1 MATCRACSHENRG
14 SARFCD
20 SCGAALALEAPGREE
35 RKVVTVLFADLVG
48 FTSRAE
54 QLDPE
59 DVRALLSPYY
69 ARLRVELERFGGTVE
84 KFIGDAVMA
93 LFGAPIAHEDDPE
106 RAVRAAL
113 AIRDWVVEEE
123 AELQLRIAVNT
134 GEALIAL
141 GARPSQ
147 GEGMA
152 SGDVVNTTA
161 RLQSAAPVNGI
172 LVGET
177 TYRATRHV
185 IDYRDAE
192 PVEAKG
198 KTEPVRVWEAMTARS
213 RVGSEAVSVR
223 APLIGR
229 SRELDQVV
237 DAFERARQERSTQQ
251 VTLAGVPGIGKSR
264 LVAELLAHVDS
275 LEELIFWRHGR
286 SLPYGEGAAFWALGE
301 MVKAQA
307 GILESDPPEDV
318 SRKLGE
324 TVAQHVEQSERSWVE
339 GKLGALVGLGGDKAV
354 GGAREESFSAWRRF
368 LESLAEERPLVLVF
382 EDLHWAGDELL
393 DFVDELP
400 EWVEDAPMLVLCTA
414 RPELLDRR
422 PGWGGGKR
430 NATTISLSP
439 LASDETA
446 QLLASLLDRP
456 LLPAETQA
464 ELLMRAGGNPL
475 YAEQFARMLSEGG
488 KVGDAL
494 PETVQ
499 GIIAA
504 RLDSLADGEKR
515 LLQDAAVL
523 GKVFWAG
530 SLATVTGSESETVE
544 QQLRSLGRKEFVRRE
559 RHSSVEG
566 ELEYAF
572 NHVLVRDVAYGQI
585 PRSERAS
592 KHRRAAEW
600 IESLGRGDDQAEL
613 LAHHY
618 LSALELVRASGG
630 EVDDLVVRARTA
642 VRAAGAQALALR
654 AYTAAA
660 RSYELAAGLTGE
672 PDPGRPRA
680 LLGHGLALK
689 ALNDERRFDLLEE
702 AGSELLSVGDL
713 DGAAEV
719 EVALAEAWWH
729 AGDRERCSACLER
742 AADLVRG
749 RQASVTS
756 AEVLAQIA
764 RFRSLFGDEL
774 FAIELAR
781 QSLELA
787 EAFGR
792 DDVRATNLITLGTA
806 GFYVRDPDLES
817 SLADVRAGVDLA
829 LACGDL
835 PQVSRGYS
843 NLGSLLNLT
852 GDLSGSEEAVLEA
865 SRITERIG
873 NVPGMRFTAGNV
885 IECEFYAGRWQS
897 IEARANAFLE
907 ESEKEPHYMD
917 GVAFCARSMIELAGD
932 KIELARAD
940 VERAIA
946 VGRRVVDPQ
955 AKNPALAMG
964 AFVYAELGQY
974 EQALPLL
981 EEIEPE
987 PFIGAIPMAF
997 FAAAELGTAA
1007 EFRERVRAFGRET
1020 GWDRAGD
1027 AVLDG
1032 RWADA
1037 ADAYDE
1043 IGARSWAALAA
1054 LRATQTLV
1062 EQGRRAEADEQ
1073 LIRALAFYRSVGA
1086 TRYIRE
1092 GESLLAA
1099 SA

>member
-1 MATCRACSHENRG
+1 
-14 SARFCD
+14 
-20 SCGAALALEAPGREE
+20 
-35 RKVVTVLFADLVG
+35 
-48 FTSRAE
+48 
-54 QLDPE
+54 
-59 DVRALLSPYY
+59 
-69 ARLRVELERFGGTVE
+69 
-84 KFIGDAVMA
+84 
-93 LFGAPIAHEDDPE
+93 
-106 RAVRAAL
+106 
-113 AIRDWVVEEE
+113 
-123 AELQLRIAVNT
+123 
-134 GEALIAL
+134 
-141 GARPSQ
+141 
-147 GEGMA
+147 
-152 SGDVVNTTA
+152 
-161 RLQSAAPVNGI
+161 
-172 LVGET
+172 
-177 TYRATRHV
+177 
-185 IDYRDAE
+185 
-192 PVEAKG
+192 
-198 KTEPVRVWEAMTARS
+198 
-213 RVGSEAVSVR
+213 
-223 APLIGR
+223 
-229 SRELDQVV
+229 
-237 DAFERARQERSTQQ
+237 
-251 VTLAGVPGIGKSR
+251 
-264 LVAELLAHVDS
+264 
-275 LEELIFWRHGR
+275 
-286 SLPYGEGAAFWALGE
+286 
-301 MVKAQA
+301 
-307 GILESDPPEDV
+307 
-318 SRKLGE
+318 
-324 TVAQHVEQSERSWVE
+324 
-339 GKLGALVGLGGDKAV
+339 
-354 GGAREESFSAWRRF
+354 
-368 LESLAEERPLVLVF
+368 
-382 EDLHWAGDELL
+382 
-393 DFVDELP
+393 
-400 EWVEDAPMLVLCTA
+400 
-414 RPELLDRR
+414 
-422 PGWGGGKR
+422 
-430 NATTISLSP
+430 
-439 LASDETA
+439 
-446 QLLASLLDRP
+446 
-456 LLPAETQA
+456 
-464 ELLMRAGGNPL
+464 
-475 YAEQFARMLSEGG
+475 
-488 KVGDAL
+488 
-494 PETVQ
+494 
-499 GIIAA
+499 
-504 RLDSLADGEKR
+504 
-515 LLQDAAVL
+515 
-523 GKVFWAG
+523 
-530 SLATVTGSESETVE
+530 
-544 QQLRSLGRKEFVRRE
+544 
-559 RHSSVEG
+559 
-566 ELEYAF
+566 
-572 NHVLVRDVAYGQI
+572 
-585 PRSERAS
+585 
-592 KHRRAAEW
+592 
-600 IESLGRGDDQAEL
+600 
-613 LAHHY
+613 
-618 LSALELVRASGG
+618 
-630 EVDDLVVRARTA
+630 
-642 VRAAGAQALALR
+642 
-654 AYTAAA
+654 
-660 RSYELAAGLTGE
+660 
-672 PDPGRPRA
+672 
-680 LLGHGLALK
+680 
-689 ALNDERRFDLLEE
+689 LNDERRFDLLEE

-981 EEIEPE
+981 EEVEPE

>member
-1 MATCRACSHENRG
+1 MATCTACGHENRD

-20 SCGAALALEAPGREE
+20 SCGAALVLEAPAREE

-93 LFGAPIAHEDDPE
+93 LFGAPTAHEDDPE

-229 SRELDQVV
+229 SRELDQLV

-251 VTLAGVPGIGKSR
+251 VTLVGVPGIGKSR
-264 LVAELLAHVDS
+264 LVTELLAHVDS

-318 SRKLGE
+318 SRKLSE

-339 GKLGALVGLGGDKAV
+339 GKLGALVGLGGDKAA

-475 YAEQFARMLSEGG
+475 YAEQFARMISEGG
-488 KVGDAL
+488 GVGDAL

-504 RLDSLADGEKR
+504 RLDSLAEGEKH

-530 SLATVTGSESETVE
+530 SLATVTGSEREMVE

-585 PRSERAS
+585 PRAERAGR
-592 KHRRAAEW
+592 HRRAAEW
-600 IESLGRGDDQAEL
+600 IESLGRADDQAEL

-630 EVDDLVVRARTA
+630 AIDDLVVRARTA

-654 AYTAAA
+654 AYAAAA

-672 PDPGRPRA
+672 PDPGRPQA
-680 LLGHGLALK
+680 LLQHGLALK
-689 ALNDERRFDLLEE
+689 ALNDERRFVMLEE
-702 AGSELLSVGDL
+702 AGAALTAAGDT
-713 DGAAEV
+713 DGAADV

-729 AGDRERCSACLER
+729 AGERGRCTACLEH
-742 AADLVRG
+742 AAELVRG
-749 RQASVTS
+749 SGASLTS
-756 AEVLAQIA
+756 ALVLAQIA
-764 RFRSLFGDEL
+764 RFYALFGDAEP
-774 FAIELAR
+774 AIDLAR
-781 QSLELA
+781 KSLGLA
-787 EAFGR
+787 EALGR

-806 GFYVRDPDLES
+806 GFYVRDPDIEAA
-817 SLADVRAGVDLA
+817 LADVRNGLDLA
-829 LACGDL
+829 VSSGDL
-835 PQVSRGYS
+835 PIATRGYL
-843 NLGSLLNLT
+843 NLGSLLHLT
-852 GDLSGSEEAVLEA
+852 GDLSGAEDAALEA
-865 SRITERIG
+865 SRISERIG
-873 NVPGMRFTAGNV
+873 LVPAMRFTAGNM
-885 IECEFYAGRWQS
+885 IELELHTGRWQS
-897 IEARANAFLE
+897 AERRATAFLE
-907 ESEKEPHYMD
+907 ESERGAHYQD
-917 GVAFCARSMIELAGD
+917 ISALLAQSMIELAGD
-932 KIELARAD
+932 RIDRSRAA
-940 VERAIA
+940 VEAA
-946 VGRRVVDPQ
+946 MAAGRKVMDPQ
-955 AKNPALAMG
+955 AKTPALAMG
-964 AFVYAELGQY
+964 AFVYAELDEY
-974 EQALPLL
+974 DQARKLL
-981 EEIEPE
+981 DELEPG
-987 PFIGAIPMAF
+987 PFFASTPTAF
-997 FAAAELGTAA
+997 FAASRLGTAT
-1007 EFRERVRAFGRET
+1007 EFRERVRPFESGTRF
-1020 GWDRAGD
+1020 DRAAE
-1027 AVLDG
+1027 AVLG
-1032 RWADA
+1032 ARWVEA

-1043 IGARSWAALAA
+1043 IGARPFAALAA
-1054 LRATQTLV
+1054 LRATQIFV
-1062 EQGRRAEADEQ
+1062 EQGRRAEANEQ
-1073 LIRALAFYRSVGA
+1073 LRRALAFFRSVGA
-1086 TRYIRE
+1086 TRYVRE
-1092 GESLLAA
+1092 SESLLAA